1 MAFQWLPAAAPKGVK
16 KGEKQTRVGAAYS
29 LQVRTELAGS
39 GLKGDPGFNEAFTA
53 GLVPIASDGFTSAQ
67 DCCLVPSCW
76 DPMSHGA
83 CVTAVGPTVLQ
94 VGGEN

>member
-1 MAFQWLPAAAPKGVK
+1 MRL
-16 KGEKQTRVGAAYS
+16 
-29 LQVRTELAGS
+29 
-39 GLKGDPGFNEAFTA
+39 FTA

-67 DCCLVPSCW
+67 DCGLVPSCW

-94 VGGEN
+94 VGGENSLARVEMPGCWAVVRDPVCYKTARHS